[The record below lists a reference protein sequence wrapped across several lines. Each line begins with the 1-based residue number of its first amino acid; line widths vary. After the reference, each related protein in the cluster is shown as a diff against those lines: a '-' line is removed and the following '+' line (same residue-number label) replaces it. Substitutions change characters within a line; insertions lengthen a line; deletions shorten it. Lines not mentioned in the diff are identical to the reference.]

1 MHRIV
6 VAVAALSLA
15 AGAVACAKAA
25 ASPEAERAAVSQ
37 ALTEYR
43 QAWLANDQEGVMRRV
58 AEDFM
63 LFPPGATSKTV
74 VGKAAI
80 RPFWFPA
87 SDTVY
92 RITKYDVS
100 DQQIHLGDGL
110 AVEQGTSIL
119 SWDTVARDS
128 VLSSSSST
136 NEYLTVLRKEQD
148 GWKLIRS
155 MHVPR

>member
-1 MHRIV
+1 
-6 VAVAALSLA
+6 
-15 AGAVACAKAA
+15 
-25 ASPEAERAAVSQ
+25 
-37 ALTEYR
+37 
-43 QAWLANDQEGVMRRV
+43 MRRV
-58 AEDFM
+58 ADDFM

-92 RITKYDVS
+92 RITKYEVS
-100 DQQIHLGDGL
+100 NQQIHIGDGL
-110 AVEQGTSIL
+110 AVEQGTSL
-119 SWDTVARDS
+119 LTWDTVARDS
-128 VLSSSSST
+128 VLGTSSST

-155 MHVPR
+155 MLVRR